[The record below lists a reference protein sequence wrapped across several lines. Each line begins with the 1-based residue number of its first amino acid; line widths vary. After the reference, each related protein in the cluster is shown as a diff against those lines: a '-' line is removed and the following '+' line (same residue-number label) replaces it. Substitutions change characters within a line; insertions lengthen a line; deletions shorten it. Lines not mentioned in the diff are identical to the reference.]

1 MGPYHSSLQLVPWTR
16 VTLKGFSMKNEMVS
30 ELRTGSLRGIKIDTA
45 VAHVSSA
52 VRGGVFSKFTR
63 RKKGNARN
71 FPKQI
76 KAQVKQSVS
85 GSVFGSWPYLPCLC
99 SMRKDGRRTS
109 HK

>member
-1 MGPYHSSLQLVPWTR
+1 MELNGPPSLIFAASPMDER

-30 ELRTGSLRGIKIDTA
+30 ELRTGSLHGIKIDTA
-45 VAHVSSA
+45 VAHISSA
-52 VRGGVFSKFTR
+52 VRGGVLSKFTR

-85 GSVFGSWPYLPCLC
+85 VSVFGFWPYLPCFV
-99 SMRKDGRRTS
+99 
-109 HK
+109 